1 MWCNKFA
8 NIFQLKYKII
18 FWYNKNNNK
27 TLIPKL
33 LTSTINSQETNH
45 NLLNIFLSLIFSYS
59 KLHAILSPLANKSLL
74 GHIYEDIRSY
84 FDGLH
89 SAPISWVRRGR
100 NTVAHSLAQY
110 AKNILDEMYWLEDW
124 PPPAM
129 VALYQDSLHLNEW
142 MNSSLKKKK
151 IHFLTFFNNKIFL
164 FILILF

>member
-1 MWCNKFA
+1 MWCNEFA

-27 TLIPKL
+27 TLIPK
-33 LTSTINSQETNH
+33 STINSQETNH

-110 AKNILDEMYWLEDW
+110 DKNILDEMYWLEDW
-124 PPPAM
+124 SPPAM
-129 VALYQDSLHLNEW
+129 VTLYQDSLHLNEW
-142 MNSSLKKKK
+142 MNSSLKKK
-151 IHFLTFFNNKIFL
+151 ITFSHFF
-164 FILILF
+164 